1 MRGMV
6 EANRSDLE
14 RAKQRMPRKAAGGV
28 LLFIYDLLG
37 VAGDQV
43 LDQWGPAEGPG
54 ESGERVQASWDGKVA
69 VGREVSGQYGKA
81 GLVGHGERLRGPGV
95 NIKGACRHP
104 GVMYV
109 HYSICSVGS
118 QAVIPHKVGP
128 AKIPDWTDPG
138 TRCRLLG
145 RDVRGRSWHSTRRVN
160 GP

>member
-1 MRGMV
+1 
-6 EANRSDLE
+6 
-14 RAKQRMPRKAAGGV
+14 MPRKAAGGV

-81 GLVGHGERLRGPGV
+81 GLVGHGERLRRPGV

-104 GVMYV
+104 GVMEPGS
-109 HYSICSVGS
+109 YSS
-118 QAVIPHKVGP
+118 QR
-128 AKIPDWTDPG
+128 

-145 RDVRGRSWHSTRRVN
+145 RDVRGRSWYSTRRVN